1 MTADSKRYSA
11 ELAVMIDELRTA
23 PNQTARRRVEDKVLR
38 YMLPHFQQW
47 ARTLGRHSGD
57 VYGSHRDDVIS
68 VIAERTLEVLRE
80 AVLPGKHDKVEAWY
94 SYLNGISRY
103 AALAY
108 FNSSEVT
115 AASGMVALQRK
126 QRHIARVREDLRKK
140 LGREPERTEI
150 VDAAN
155 EQMRARRSNP
165 EKQGVLVELT
175 DLDGVLPVAD
185 IADHDRAVE
194 EDDYVISPIEGRELV
209 ELAIETCFEHSSE
222 LGKTA
227 EVWLGDLYSEPPAMG
242 TVTEIAR
249 TLHIRQDKA
258 SDLLGTART
267 ITRTVLQERFNIA
280 LPI

>member
-1 MTADSKRYSA
+1 MSTNSMVISQEIA
-11 ELAVMIDELRTA
+11 ELVEQYRAADERSRHRWVDRILR
-23 PNQTARRRVEDKVLR
+23 L
-38 YMLPHFQQW
+38 MLPHFRNW
-47 ARTLGRHSGD
+47 APTLCRISGD
-57 VYGSHRDDVIS
+57 VYGNHRDDVIS
-68 VIAERTLEVLRE
+68 VISERTLEVLGE
-80 AVLPGKHDKVEAWY
+80 ALVPGKHEKVANWY

-140 LGREPERTEI
+140 LGREPEPAEI
-150 VDAAN
+150 IESAN

-165 EKQGVLVELT
+165 EKQGVLVELA
-175 DLDGVLPVAD
+175 DLDNVLPVAD

-194 EDDYVISPIEGRELV
+194 DDDYVLSPLEGRELV
-209 ELAIETCFEHSSE
+209 AAIIDACYLRSDQ
-222 LGKTA
+222 LGKA
-227 EVWLGDLYSEPPAMG
+227 ADVWVGDLYGEPPALG

-249 TLHIRQDKA
+249 TLHIRQDRA
-258 SDLLGTART
+258 ADLLADIRVVSQQVCEDEYG
-267 ITRTVLQERFNIA
+267 VA